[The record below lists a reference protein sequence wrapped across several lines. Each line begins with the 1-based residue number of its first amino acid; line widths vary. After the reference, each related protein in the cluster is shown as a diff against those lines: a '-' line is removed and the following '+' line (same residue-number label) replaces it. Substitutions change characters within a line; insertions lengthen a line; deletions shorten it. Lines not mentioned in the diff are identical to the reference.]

1 MASTS
6 RTDEAY
12 PSLFKGL
19 LNPLFLGVRYNF
31 ALMLERPEKQPEEAK
46 NHDWERV
53 KVGGLDIDA
62 VEMDH
67 LAERLVEDALAGKG
81 KWVVTANLDHLRRCR
96 DGSGYSQLMSSADL
110 IVADG
115 RPLLWAASLAG
126 TQLPGLVAGSDLTP
140 VIAKA
145 AAEKGARV
153 LLIGG
158 APGAAEG
165 AKDALLEEAPGLDL
179 ADAHIPPVGFEDDPN
194 ELSALARAVA
204 NSGADVVLVALGSP
218 LQERC
223 IQRLREHL
231 PGASWVG
238 IGITLSYLSGD
249 VSRAPSWMRRAGL
262 EWSYR
267 LACEPKRLFKRYV
280 LQCIPFGLRLMVES
294 LTLRWTTDRTSGA
307 VS

>member
-1 MASTS
+1 M
-6 RTDEAY
+6 
-12 PSLFKGL
+12 
-19 LNPLFLGVRYNF
+19 GVV
-31 ALMLERPEKQPEEAK
+31 PENQPEGVK
-46 NHDWERV
+46 KRDWERV
-53 KVGGLDIDA
+53 EVGGLGIDA
-62 VEMDH
+62 LEIDS
-67 LAERLVEDALAGKG
+67 LATMLVRDALAGHG

-96 DGSGYSQLMSSADL
+96 DGSGYSGLMSNADL

-126 TQLPGLVAGSDLTP
+126 TKLPGLVAGSDLTP
-140 VIAKA
+140 VLAREAAK
-145 AAEKGARV
+145 EGARV

-179 ADAHIPPVGFEDDPN
+179 ADAHIPPMGFEDDPD

-294 LTLRWTTDRTSGA
+294 LTLRWATDRTSGA